1 MKLIAGL
8 GNPGNRYKFTRH
20 NMGFLVVDHLAA
32 SCEIDLGLKKFDA
45 LCGKGSIEST
55 QVLLAE
61 PQSFMNLSGFAIQR
75 LIDYF
80 KIEVKELVVV
90 HDDLDLPFGT
100 IRLKYGGGHGGH
112 KGLMSIIQQTGSR
125 DFTRVRMGIGKPAH
139 KGMVD
144 DYVLQV
150 FSREEVA
157 DLPGIVEQAVGAI
170 KELLSSGI
178 QATMNQYH
186 GKTIKNFIEEV

>member
-8 GNPGNRYKFTRH
+8 GNPGDRYKFTRH

-45 LCGKGSIEST
+45 CYGRGNIEST
-55 QVLLAE
+55 PVLLAE
-61 PQSFMNLSGFAIQR
+61 PQTFMNLSGFAIQR

-80 KIEVKELVVV
+80 KIEIKELIVI

-139 KGMVD
+139 KGMID
-144 DYVLQV
+144 NYVLQI
-150 FSREEVA
+150 FSKEEVA
-157 DLPGIVEQAVGAI
+157 DLPDIVEQSARAI

-178 QATMNQYH
+178 QAAMNQYH

>member
-1 MKLIAGL
+1 MKLITGL
-8 GNPGNRYKFTRH
+8 GNPGDRYKFTRH

-32 SCEIDLGLKKFDA
+32 SCEIDLGMKKFDA
-45 LCGKGSIEST
+45 RYGRGSIEST
-55 QVLLAE
+55 PVLLAE
-61 PQSFMNLSGFAIQR
+61 PQAFMNLSGFAIQR

-80 KIEVKELVVV
+80 KIEIKELVVI

-112 KGLMSIIQQTGSR
+112 KGLMSIIEQTGSR
-125 DFTRVRMGIGKPAH
+125 DFTRVRMGIGKPVY

-144 DYVLQV
+144 DYVLQI
-150 FSREEVA
+150 FSKEEFA
-157 DLPGIVEQAVGAI
+157 DLPDIVEQAASAI

-178 QATMNQYH
+178 QAAMNQYH